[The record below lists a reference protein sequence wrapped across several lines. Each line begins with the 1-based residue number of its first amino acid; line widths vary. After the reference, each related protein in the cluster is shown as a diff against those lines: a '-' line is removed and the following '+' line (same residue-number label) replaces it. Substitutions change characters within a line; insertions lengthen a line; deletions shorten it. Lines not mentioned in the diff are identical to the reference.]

1 MELPA
6 GWKRVA
12 AVGALGL
19 VMVMLLAAAVSGGDR
34 SVQAGVDSALT
45 GANITLAELQAHRAA
60 GSCWVCVHGRV
71 LDVSAFRAK
80 HPGGADKIACGTDLT
95 ASFQQKH
102 GAIANLDLKLAG
114 RFAADIRVVGMFAPV
129 SAPPPPPAPPSRARG
144 AVSST
149 HFLATEA
156 GFAALEAGGNAV
168 DAAAV
173 MQFMLNVV
181 QPQST
186 GIGGGC
192 FVVIYNA
199 STGEVR
205 TLDGREE
212 APGAYHENTFCQDPA
227 CAVGPCECREG
238 VLGAGGG
245 DVATALM
252 GGGHSVGVPGVPAA
266 VERMLREGGGTFSL
280 AEAVAPA
287 VARARAGFEMYVHLH
302 SNIRRAAPRLR
313 MSAAAAKLF
322 LREDGVTPRVPVGGV
337 MTNAE
342 LADTLE
348 QLGAEGVD
356 WFYRGALAEEVHVYI
371 HVCVHV

>member
-129 SAPPPPPAPPSRARG
+129 SAPPPLFFAFVEGACAEQQSSGPPWQGHQTDVQSGRSVR
-144 AVSST
+144 
-149 HFLATEA
+149 LM
-156 GFAALEAGGNAV
+156 
-168 DAAAV
+168 DAAA
-173 MQFMLNVV
+173 
-181 QPQST
+181 
-186 GIGGGC
+186 
-192 FVVIYNA
+192 
-199 STGEVR
+199 
-205 TLDGREE
+205 
-212 APGAYHENTFCQDPA
+212 
-227 CAVGPCECREG
+227 
-238 VLGAGGG
+238 
-245 DVATALM
+245 
-252 GGGHSVGVPGVPAA
+252 
-266 VERMLREGGGTFSL
+266 
-280 AEAVAPA
+280 
-287 VARARAGFEMYVHLH
+287 
-302 SNIRRAAPRLR
+302 
-313 MSAAAAKLF
+313 
-322 LREDGVTPRVPVGGV
+322 
-337 MTNAE
+337 
-342 LADTLE
+342 
-348 QLGAEGVD
+348 QLS
-356 WFYRGALAEEVHVYI
+356 
-371 HVCVHV
+371 C